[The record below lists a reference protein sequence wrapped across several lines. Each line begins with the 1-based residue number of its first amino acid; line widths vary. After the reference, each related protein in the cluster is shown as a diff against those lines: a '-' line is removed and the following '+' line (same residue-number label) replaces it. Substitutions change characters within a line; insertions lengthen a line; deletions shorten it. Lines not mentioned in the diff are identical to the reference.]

1 MAIEEPKY
9 EIKTVFG
16 DVEIRQYDS
25 VIVAET
31 EVEGDFGEAG
41 NIGFRRIAG
50 YIFGGNH
57 QKQKIEMTAP
67 VLQENSPKGEK
78 IDMTAPVLQREK
90 LGKKIIAFV
99 MPSDKTMENLPV
111 PNDSHVILRSVPAR
125 KMAVLKYSGTWSEER
140 YQEKLKELQTLL
152 SEKNIKAK
160 GEPLLARYN
169 PPWIPWFLRRNEVL
183 IEVE

>member
-1 MAIEEPKY
+1 MATEEPKF
-9 EIKTVFG
+9 ETIAVFG
-16 DVEIRQYDS
+16 SVEIRQYGPL
-25 VIVAET
+25 ILAET

-41 NIGFRRIAG
+41 NTGFRRIAG

-67 VLQENSPKGEK
+67 VLQENSTKGEK
-78 IDMTAPVLQREK
+78 IDMTAPVLQRMGS
-90 LGKKIIAFV
+90 GKRIVSFV
-99 MPSDKTMENLPV
+99 MPADKTMENLPA
-111 PNDSHVILRSVPAR
+111 PNDSQVVLKLVPSR

-140 YQEKLKELQTLL
+140 YQEKLKELQTVL
-152 SEKNIKAK
+152 SEKNIKVK

-183 IEVE
+183 IEVD